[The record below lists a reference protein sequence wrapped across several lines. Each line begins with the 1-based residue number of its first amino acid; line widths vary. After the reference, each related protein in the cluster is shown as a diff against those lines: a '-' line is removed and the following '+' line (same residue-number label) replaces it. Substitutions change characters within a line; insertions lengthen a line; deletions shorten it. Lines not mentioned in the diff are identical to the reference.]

1 MEYMKELETSS
12 NDIREL
18 DEKLDVK
25 FACDDSLI
33 HALGIGGAAL
43 AGTAAP
49 PQGGDLAAAWAMAA
63 LLCSMGGCTSF
74 LVNNAIV
81 AKIVDKLK
89 IRKSLP

>member
-1 MEYMKELETSS
+1 MCSLFSPTKRIHSPAPNIPGAISPFTARTFMEYMKELETSS

-49 PQGGDLAAAWAMAA
+49 PQGGDLAAA
-63 LLCSMGGCTSF
+63 
-74 LVNNAIV
+74 
-81 AKIVDKLK
+81 
-89 IRKSLP
+89 